1 MKGDYVLARKYAQ
14 DSLSVLRDSESG
26 MTFRGPTALGVY
38 AIALEN
44 SDTRREVL
52 QEAEKILEGDCLA
65 GNRLDFYE
73 HAIQACLHACEWN
86 EVDRYAQALEDYTKG
101 EPIPRCT
108 LIINRGRALSA
119 HGRGNT
125 GRSII
130 QELGKLQEEFTRAE
144 LKFALPEL
152 EAALKSV

>member
-1 MKGDYVLARKYAQ
+1 
-14 DSLSVLRDSESG
+14 
-26 MTFRGPTALGVY
+26 
-38 AIALEN
+38 LED
-44 SDTRREVL
+44 SDTRHKVL
-52 QEAEKILEGDCLA
+52 QEAEKILEGNCLA

-73 HAIQACLHACEWN
+73 HAIQVCLRACEWN
-86 EVDRYAQALEDYTKG
+86 EVLRYAQALEDYTKV

-125 GRSII
+125 DRSII

-152 EAALKSV
+152 EAALQSV